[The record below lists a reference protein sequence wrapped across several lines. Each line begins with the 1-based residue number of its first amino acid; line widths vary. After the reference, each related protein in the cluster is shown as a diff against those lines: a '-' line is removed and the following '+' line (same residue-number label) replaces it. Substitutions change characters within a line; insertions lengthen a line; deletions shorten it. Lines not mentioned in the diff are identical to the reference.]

1 LTFLSRPIEIV
12 EIIQPLCAN
21 VFGTSP
27 CLAAGEK
34 CWNTDATCTYREAL
48 DMTDSLT
55 LQFVK
60 PYANEWIDTVD
71 AFQPS
76 LAIPALQS
84 YSTAPTVLNVASGSQ
99 NKTPLGYRAVANISI
114 ADFPWNDVGTD
125 PYRLDRSYDPA
136 TRGTFWTKWLARNPF
151 HVGYVLRIYEGQE
164 GDALADMIKRE
175 YIIEK
180 IDHGRNG
187 VTITAK
193 DVLRRITDTNVTAP
207 FLSPGSLS
215 TDITDSATTFQ
226 AAGAVLDDYPATGYL
241 RIGSEILAY
250 TARAIVSDNVEFT
263 GVTRAQLGS
272 TASSHSQFDTVQR
285 VLAYEAEPFSDII
298 YDLLT
303 VWGGI
308 DTAYI
313 TKADWDAEFTTWRAT
328 FTFTGYITAPEDI
341 DALIGEIC
349 LQSVSNIWWD
359 ERLQKII
366 LKAQRPDFTPRT
378 LTQDAN
384 ILAGSFAIKEKPE
397 ERVSQVWVY
406 YNLRNW
412 ADSAKDKTKF
422 ANSSVFIDAN
432 KQIQYGGEVAVRE
445 ITCRWINTGAL
456 ANNLAS
462 TYLNRFVDVRKEA
475 TFELSLQDIGDVW
488 TGASTNIEHFLD
500 VDFSGS
506 PRVGNWL
513 VTSASAV
520 TPGGRYRFVAEDND
534 TAGVLWLWVDEAD
547 YPATWADASAE
558 QRATVG
564 YWCDDD
570 GNDAGGDPSPFR
582 WL

>member
-1 LTFLSRPIEIV
+1 M
-12 EIIQPLCAN
+12 
-21 VFGTSP
+21 FGTSP
-27 CLAAGEK
+27 CDATGTE
-34 CWNTDATCTYREAL
+34 CWNTDATCKFRAAL
-48 DMTDSLT
+48 DLTDSLT

-60 PYANEWIDTVD
+60 PYANEWIDVTD

-76 LAIPALQS
+76 LAIPALNG
-84 YSTAPTVLNVASGSQ
+84 YSLAPTVLNVASGSR
-99 NKTPLGYRAVANISI
+99 NKTPLGYRAVANINI
-114 ADFPWNDVGTD
+114 ADLPWNDLDTD
-125 PYRLDRSYDPA
+125 PYRLNRPYDPA
-136 TRGTFWTKWLARNPF
+136 TRGKFWTKWLARNPF
-151 HVGYVLRIYEGQE
+151 HVGYTLRIYEGQE

-180 IDHGRNG
+180 IDLRRNG

-207 FLSPGSLS
+207 YLSPGSLS
-215 TDITDSATTFQ
+215 ADITIGATTFQ
-226 AAGAVLDDYPATGYL
+226 AAGAVLADYPATGYL
-241 RIGSEILAY
+241 RIGTEIMSY
-250 TARAIVSDNVEFT
+250 TGRAVVSDNVEFT
-263 GVTRAQLGS
+263 GVTRGKLGS
-272 TASSHSQFDTVQR
+272 TAATHSQFDTVQR
-285 VLAYEAEPFSDII
+285 VLAYEAVPFSDII

-328 FTFTGYITAPEDI
+328 FTFTGYITKPENI
-341 DALIGEIC
+341 DEIVGELC

-359 ERLQKII
+359 ERVQKII
-366 LKAQRPDFTPRT
+366 LKAQRPDFTPAT

-384 ILAGSFAIKEKPE
+384 IIAGSFAIKEKPE

-406 YNLRNW
+406 YNIRNW
-412 ADSAKDKTKF
+412 SDSPTDKTKY
-422 ANSSVFIDAN
+422 ANSSVFIDVD
-432 KQIQYGGEVAVRE
+432 KQTQYGGEIAIRE

-462 TYLNRFVDVRKEA
+462 TYIQRFADVRKEA
-475 TFELSLQDIGDVW
+475 TFELALQDVATIW
-488 TGASTNIEHFLD
+488 TGSSFNIEHFLD

-513 VTSASAV
+513 VTSAEAV
-520 TPGGRYRFVAEDND
+520 LPGGRYRFVAEDND

-570 GNDAGGDPSPFR
+570 GNDAGGNPSPFR